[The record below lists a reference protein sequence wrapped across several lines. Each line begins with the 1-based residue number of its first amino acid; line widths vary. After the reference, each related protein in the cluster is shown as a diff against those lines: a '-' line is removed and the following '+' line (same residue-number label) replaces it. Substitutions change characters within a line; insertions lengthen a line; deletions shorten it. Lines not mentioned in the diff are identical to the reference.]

1 MALKTYEKQLLEQT
15 ENSNVQ
21 QARLVSASL
30 SGENLDVE
38 KAKNLLLN
46 MNGRFDARIRILDKN
61 ASLVADSA
69 VLLNQDENDDS
80 KINDFDIDDR
90 SQVQDSS
97 AKIGFQNESSP
108 KRKLKLSKT
117 LQKSFETTDE
127 KKYLSKPNDDK
138 NPNDVFESPN
148 RHDDKAASETFV
160 YKLFSVPVRIYRK
173 YFKPPVLLSSSEDY
187 YSVHSSFDGDEIKS
201 ALDGK
206 YGAATRISSGG
217 QVSVNLY
224 SAVPIVNHQ
233 NSEDK
238 NVIGVVLV
246 SRSTYKILQNLY
258 ELRLDLG
265 KIFLWSLLA
274 VALIAIF
281 LTFRISLPLRKLSC
295 ESKNCADKK
304 GRVLTT
310 KFTGEKRHD
319 EIGELSRSFTS
330 LVEKLNQRIKFAESF
345 ASDVSHEF
353 KNPLAA
359 IRSCTE
365 FLSDSDLQE
374 DERNQFVSAIN
385 EEVLH
390 LQNLLTEVRNITK
403 INGNAENEKQNVNLR
418 QFAENIVKRERLAF
432 PKVEFSTETKS
443 FGETE
448 TVLINENYLD
458 RLSENLLS
466 NAASF
471 GTKVIFRI
479 HLADKNDKV
488 EKNLEICVEDNGK
501 GVQDEEKDKIFERF
515 YSNRPDDEK
524 SSHTGLGL
532 ATVKAIVD
540 SFEGEI
546 KVERSGVLGG
556 AKFVVELRV

>member
-1 MALKTYEKQLLEQT
+1 MKRHSISISIQISIFLVIIAFVPVASMMALKTYEKQLLDQI

-30 SGENLDVE
+30 SGENLDE
-38 KAKNLLLN
+38 QKARNLLLN

-69 VLLNQDENDDS
+69 VLSNQDES
-80 KINDFDIDDR
+80 
-90 SQVQDSS
+90 
-97 AKIGFQNESSP
+97 
-108 KRKLKLSKT
+108 
-117 LQKSFETTDE
+117 DE
-127 KKYLSKPNDDK
+127 KDYRVQTRTTTIVRAPDNDKK
-138 NPNDVFESPN
+138 NENQ
-148 RHDDKAASETFV
+148 ASETFV
-160 YKLFSVPVRIYRK
+160 YKLFSAPVRVYRK
-173 YFKPPVLLSSSEDY
+173 YFKPPVRISSSEDY
-187 YSVHSSFDGDEIKS
+187 YSLHSSFDGDEIKS
-201 ALDGK
+201 ALAGK

-224 SAVPIVNHQ
+224 SAVPIVNPKTK
-233 NSEDK
+233 NDE

-265 KIFLWSLLA
+265 KIFLWSLLV
-274 VALIAIF
+274 VALIAVF
-281 LTFRISLPLRKLSC
+281 LTFRISLPLRKLSR

-319 EIGELSRSFTS
+319 EIGELSRSFSS

-365 FLSDSDLQE
+365 FLSDSDLPE

-385 EEVLH
+385 EEISH

-403 INGNAENEKQNVNLR
+403 INGNAPDENEKQNVNLH
-418 QFAENIVKRERLAF
+418 QFTENIVKREKLAF
-432 PKVEFSTETKS
+432 PKIDFSTEEIGFDEKS
-443 FGETE
+443 QI
-448 TVLINENYLD
+448 LINENYLD
-458 RLSENLLS
+458 RMTENLLS

-471 GTKVIFRI
+471 GTKVILKI
-479 HLADKNDKV
+479 SLQKDEKN
-488 EKNLEICVEDNGK
+488 EKNGKNQNLEICVEDNGK
-501 GVQDEEKDKIFERF
+501 GVSDEEKDKIFERF
-515 YSNRPDDEK
+515 YSNRPDEEK
-524 SSHTGLGL
+524 SAHTGLGL
-532 ATVKAIVD
+532 ATVKAIAD
-540 SFEGEI
+540 SLEGEI
-546 KVERSGVLGG
+546 KVEKSETLGG
-556 AKFVVELRV
+556 AKFVAEIFM

>member
-1 MALKTYEKQLLEQT
+1 MKRHSISISIQISIFLVIIAFVPVASMMALKTYEKQLLDQI

-30 SGENLDVE
+30 SGENLDE
-38 KAKNLLLN
+38 QKARNLLLN

-69 VLLNQDENDDS
+69 VLPSQQNQDEPAS
-80 KINDFDIDDR
+80 
-90 SQVQDSS
+90 
-97 AKIGFQNESSP
+97 
-108 KRKLKLSKT
+108 
-117 LQKSFETTDE
+117 
-127 KKYLSKPNDDK
+127 
-138 NPNDVFESPN
+138 
-148 RHDDKAASETFV
+148 DKAASETFV
-160 YKLFSVPVRIYRK
+160 YKLFSAPVRVYRK
-173 YFKPPVLLSSSEDY
+173 YFKPPVRISSSEDY
-187 YSVHSSFDGDEIKS
+187 YSLHSSFDGDEIKS
-201 ALDGK
+201 AMAGK

-224 SAVPIVNHQ
+224 SAVPIVNPKTK
-233 NSEDK
+233 NDE

-265 KIFLWSLLA
+265 KIFLWSLLV
-274 VALIAIF
+274 VALIAVF
-281 LTFRISLPLRKLSC
+281 LTFRISLPLRKLSR

-319 EIGELSRSFTS
+319 EIGELSRSFSS

-365 FLSDSDLQE
+365 FLSEPDLPE

-385 EEVLH
+385 EEVSH

-403 INGNAENEKQNVNLR
+403 INGNAPDENEKQNVNLH
-418 QFAENIVKRERLAF
+418 QFTENIVKREKLAF
-432 PKVEFSTETKS
+432 PKIDFSTEEIGFDEKS
-443 FGETE
+443 QI
-448 TVLINENYLD
+448 LINENYLD
-458 RLSENLLS
+458 RMTENLLS

-471 GTKVIFRI
+471 GSKVILKI
-479 HLADKNDKV
+479 SLQKN
-488 EKNLEICVEDNGK
+488 EKNEKNGKNQNLEICVEDNGK
-501 GVQDEEKDKIFERF
+501 GVSDEEKDKIFERF
-515 YSNRPDDEK
+515 YSNRPDEEK
-524 SSHTGLGL
+524 SAHTGLGL
-532 ATVKAIVD
+532 ATVKAIAD
-540 SFEGEI
+540 SLEGEI
-546 KVERSGVLGG
+546 KVGKSENLSG
-556 AKFVVELRV
+556 AKFVVRFCV